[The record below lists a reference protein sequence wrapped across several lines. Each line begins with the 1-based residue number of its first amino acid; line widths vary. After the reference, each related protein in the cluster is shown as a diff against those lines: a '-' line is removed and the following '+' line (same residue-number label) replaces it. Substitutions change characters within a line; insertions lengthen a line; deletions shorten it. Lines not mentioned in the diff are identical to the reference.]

1 MTILPSG
8 EVQIL
13 FFVVMLE
20 FDKTE
25 KSIIVYVQYIE
36 LNNEQKAAFYKQVI
50 LSEDVSL
57 EIENFEEFY
66 NRRKELLATRMRALL
81 T

>member
-50 LSEDVSL
+50 LPEDVSL

-66 NRRKELLATRMRALL
+66 NRRKELLSTRMRALL

>member
-50 LSEDVSL
+50 LPEDVSL